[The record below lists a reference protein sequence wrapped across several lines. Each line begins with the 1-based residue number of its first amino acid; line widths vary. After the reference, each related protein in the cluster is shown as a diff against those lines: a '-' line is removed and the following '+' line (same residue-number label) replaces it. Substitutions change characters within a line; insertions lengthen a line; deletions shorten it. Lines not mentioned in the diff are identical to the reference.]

1 MNSIKGEVDS
11 MADTQQP
18 RPLKRQRIVGD
29 ESSFKVVENV
39 PLLGSA
45 HQVLGDPFKID
56 EPLCPSLRNVV
67 SNDDEAMDPP
77 PPAQE
82 TERHPGPT
90 MTGLSVLKLRRIQPG
105 EEVCFGMVGN
115 SNMFGQKGSNFNIGI
130 KYPCPIR
137 GNSVSTKS
145 DNSCSARP
153 IKSTASTGYMPEVW
167 HNTAQIFQ
175 DLPCPERHESRID
188 PIVLYCRD
196 SRQENAGKG

>member
-56 EPLCPSLRNVV
+56 EPPCPSLRNVV

-105 EEVCFGMVGN
+105 EEICFGMV
-115 SNMFGQKGSNFNIGI
+115 SNIPVRLGETQYPQNPIIHVRLDQSNQLLRLDTCQRFGTIQP
-130 KYPCPIR
+130 KYSKIFHALKDM
-137 GNSVSTKS
+137 NL
-145 DNSCSARP
+145 
-153 IKSTASTGYMPEVW
+153 ASTQSY
-167 HNTAQIFQ
+167 
-175 DLPCPERHESRID
+175 
-188 PIVLYCRD
+188 
-196 SRQENAGKG
+196 